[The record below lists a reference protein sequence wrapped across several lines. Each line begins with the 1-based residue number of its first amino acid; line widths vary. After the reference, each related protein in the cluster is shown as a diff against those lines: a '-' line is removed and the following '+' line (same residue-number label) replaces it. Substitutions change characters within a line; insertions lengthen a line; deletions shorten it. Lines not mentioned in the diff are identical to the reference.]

1 MGNSHIKMV
10 EELLDERLSI
20 SKMREATMSD
30 KFYYKGMLAVLRTM
44 GYEWVI
50 KDGKHKL
57 YGGE

>member
-1 MGNSHIKMV
+1 MSNNRIKIV

-30 KFYYKGMLAVLRTM
+30 KFYYKGMLAVLKAM
-44 GYEWVI
+44 GYDWVI
-50 KDGKHKL
+50 KDGKHTL